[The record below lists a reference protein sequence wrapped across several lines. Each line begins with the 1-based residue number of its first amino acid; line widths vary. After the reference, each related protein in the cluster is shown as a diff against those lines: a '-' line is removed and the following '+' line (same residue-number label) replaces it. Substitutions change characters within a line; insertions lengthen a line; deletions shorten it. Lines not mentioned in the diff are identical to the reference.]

1 MKKQSI
7 NLEASLRELSAIVA
21 WFEKQEEVDVEK
33 GLKKVKRGAELVRS
47 SQERLNQVENEFKEV
62 KADLEKGGTEREE

>member
-1 MKKQSI
+1 M
-7 NLEASLRELSAIVA
+7 
-21 WFEKQEEVDVEK
+21 EK